1 MWPLSDE
8 RSSKNVYICIEGV
21 IGVGKTTL
29 ARMLSEKCEA
39 MAALEVVEENPF
51 LANFYADRERWA
63 FQTQLFFLLSRYS
76 QQNELSKMLKSGKR
90 IISDY
95 IFQKDRLFAKMNLS
109 GDQLELYDKVF
120 EILDSKV
127 STPDLVIYLRA
138 SLETLMKRIALRDR
152 VFERNIDKGYISS
165 LIRAYDDFFNEYGG
179 KFVTIDA
186 DTVDFVQKSEDLERV
201 IEEIKKNGVVL

>member
-1 MWPLSDE
+1 M
-8 RSSKNVYICIEGV
+8 YICIEGV

-29 ARMLSEKCEA
+29 ARTLSEKCEA

-76 QQNELSKMLKSGKR
+76 QQNELSKMLKSGKKV
-90 IISDY
+90 ISDY

-179 KFVTIDA
+179 KFITIDA

>member
-90 IISDY
+90 VISDY

-179 KFVTIDA
+179 KFITIDA